1 MNEFVHMNPP
11 LFYVL
16 PWTISTVGDLQVH
29 LVPICFL
36 IDLYSIASIW
46 GISILGGSHT
56 AKSFPKLYKFMTLHL
71 KPFCPSDHPYFFS
84 PYP

>member
-1 MNEFVHMNPP
+1 MNPP

-46 GISILGGSHT
+46 GISILGGHT
-56 AKSFPKLYKFMTLHL
+56 LQNH
-71 KPFCPSDHPYFFS
+71 S
-84 PYP
+84 PNYTSS